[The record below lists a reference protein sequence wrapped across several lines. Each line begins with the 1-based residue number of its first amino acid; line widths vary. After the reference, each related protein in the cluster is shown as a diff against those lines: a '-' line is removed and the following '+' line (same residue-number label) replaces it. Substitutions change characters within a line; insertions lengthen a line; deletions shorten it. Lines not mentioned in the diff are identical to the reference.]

1 MMSGT
6 LPDGLWLNVGSGD
19 AAPRGWVNID
29 GSWQAWFAA
38 RPLFARAARMFTGR
52 DVGHWPE
59 GIVCRDVRRGLGVA
73 PGTSAVVYSSHLI
86 EHLERHEG
94 LALLVDA
101 YRVLKPNGVCR
112 VVTPDLAVL
121 AQTYQQSRGAGD
133 PRAADR
139 FVESTLLTV
148 SQESGAKNGNPLGWY
163 RARTAFHFH
172 KWLYDADSLA
182 ALFLEAGF
190 RAVAA
195 RKYLDSQIPVQRLR
209 EVEHESRAANGAG
222 VIVEA
227 TR

>member
-38 RPLFARAARMFTGR
+38 RPLLARAARLFTGR
-52 DVGHWPE
+52 AVGHWPE

-73 PGTSAVVYSSHLI
+73 PATSAVIYSSHLI
-86 EHLERHEG
+86 EHLERHEA

-101 YRVLKPNGVCR
+101 YRILKPNGVCR

-121 AQTYQQSRGAGD
+121 AQNYQQARGD

-148 SQESGAKNGNPLGWY
+148 PQGSAAKNGNVLAWY
-163 RARTAFHFH
+163 RTRTAFHFH

-190 RAVAA
+190 TAVAA
-195 RKYLDSQIPVQRLR
+195 RKYLDSQIPAERLR

>member
-19 AAPRGWVNID
+19 AAPRGWINID

-38 RPLFARAARMFTGR
+38 RPLCARAARMFTGR
-52 DVGHWPE
+52 EVGHWPE

-73 PGTSAVVYSSHLI
+73 PATSAVVYSSHLI
-86 EHLERHEG
+86 EHLTRHEA
-94 LALLVDA
+94 LALLIDA
-101 YRVLKPNGVCR
+101 YRVLKQNGVCR

-121 AQTYQQSRGAGD
+121 AQNYQQSRGD

-148 SQESGAKNGNPLGWY
+148 PQASAAKNGNPLAWY

-182 ALFLEAGF
+182 ALFHEAGF
-190 RAVAA
+190 TAVAA
-195 RKYLDSQIPVQRLR
+195 RKYLESEIPAQRLR